1 MAERILIV
9 DDDDSLRESLELV
22 LAAEGYEVS
31 AAANGA
37 EALEIA
43 LSVCP
48 EIVLCDLRMPGMDG
62 LELLPELGQ
71 RLPEATLIMMSAYG
85 SADLAVEAM
94 QRGAYDYVA
103 KPFNPSEVLL
113 VLRKARE
120 RERLRRSHALLQR
133 DLERRGAGEAVV
145 AAAPAMREVLELT
158 TRAAGYKATVLL
170 TGESGTGKEVL
181 ARAVH
186 SGSPRSEQAFVPINC
201 GAIPENLLESELF
214 GHSRGAFTGADRARR
229 GLFVEADRGTIFL
242 DEIGELPLPL
252 QVKLLRV
259 LQEEE
264 VRPVGDSKAR
274 SVDVRVIAATAR
286 DLQADVAAGRFRE
299 DLFYRLNVVHI
310 EVPPL
315 RERPEDIPVLAGH
328 FLTLM
333 TGRLGRPDLRFSDE
347 ALQLLCAYHWPG
359 NVRELE
365 NTVERAVILADGDEI
380 DLSSLPKELHGA
392 GSSEA
397 SAPSGPGDLSL
408 KKARRDLEIELI
420 RRALDRTGGNRTH
433 AAKELGIS
441 HRALLYKLKDYEL
454 GDA

>member
-1 MAERILIV
+1 VADRILIV
-9 DDDDSLRESLELV
+9 DDDDGLRESLELV

-31 AAANGA
+31 TAANA
-37 EALEIA
+37 DDALDLA
-43 LSVCP
+43 LTASP
-48 EIVLCDLRMPGMDG
+48 EVVLCDLRMPGMDG

-94 QRGAYDYVA
+94 QRGAYDYLA
-103 KPFNPSEVLL
+103 KPFNPSELLL
-113 VLRKARE
+113 VLRKAQE

-133 DLERRGAGEAVV
+133 DFERRIGNDTVI
-145 AAAPAMREVLELT
+145 AAAPAMQEVLELA

-186 SGSPRSEQAFVPINC
+186 SGSPRAEQSFVPINC

-214 GHSRGAFTGADRARR
+214 GHSRGAFTGADKARR
-229 GLFVEADRGTIFL
+229 GLFVEADQGTIFL
-242 DEIGELPLPL
+242 DEIGELPLAL

-264 VRPVGDSKAR
+264 VRPVGDSKDR
-274 SVDVRVIAATAR
+274 TVDVRVIAATSR
-286 DLQADVAAGRFRE
+286 DLQRDVAAGQFRE

-315 RERPEDIPVLAGH
+315 RERVEDIPVLAGH
-328 FLTLM
+328 FLGRLVA
-333 TGRLGRPDLRFSDE
+333 RLGRPELRIGDD
-347 ALQLLCAYHWPG
+347 AMQVLCAYAWPG

-365 NTVERAVILADGDEI
+365 NSIERAVILSDGIEI
-380 DLSSLPKELHGA
+380 CAEDLPKDLLASGGAAGGPGA
-392 GSSEA
+392 GS
-397 SAPSGPGDLSL
+397 GDLSL
-408 KKARRDLEIELI
+408 KKARRALEIELI
-420 RRALDRTGGNRTH
+420 QRALERTDGNRTH

-441 HRALLYKLKDYEL
+441 HRALLYKLKEYGLKE
-454 GDA
+454 